1 MFIIPENTIY
11 KFNLNIIAERN
22 MSKIITSIL
31 GVVLLFCTTLVTAQD
46 MEDEKQIF
54 VVYSMTPENDNI
66 SQFETAWMKH
76 NQNFHQ
82 ESPVNAY
89 YFESGPYGGSYQGV
103 EGPLTWTGHENVEY
117 TDAHG
122 KDWLDNVQPLL
133 VGPIEVGWWS
143 HISKYQQN
151 LSDEPNET
159 AMITIY
165 HIKNGEMDRFQRML
179 SDWYE
184 ANTEQD
190 HDGRYNVYQRQLHG
204 ENQIAII
211 SSLDRGLAE
220 LDDDNELQKRYLE
233 THGDGS
239 WQLFLD
245 DFDLSVSKSEV
256 SLRSRL
262 ADISTQQ
269 N

>member
-1 MFIIPENTIY
+1 M
-11 KFNLNIIAERN
+11 
-22 MSKIITSIL
+22 
-31 GVVLLFCTTLVTAQD
+31 GVLLMIGTTEVIAQD

-54 VVYSMTPENDNI
+54 VVYSLIPENDNI
-66 SQFETAWMKH
+66 SQFENVWMEH
-76 NQNFHQ
+76 NQKFHQ
-82 ESPVNAY
+82 ESPVYAF
-89 YFESGPYGGSYQGV
+89 YFESGPNSGSYQGV

-133 VGPIEVGWWS
+133 VEPVRVEWWS
-143 HISKYQQN
+143 HMSSYEQN
-151 LSDEPNET
+151 PSDEPNET
-159 AMITIY
+159 AIITNY
-165 HIKNGEMDRFQRML
+165 HVKAGEMARFKRML
-179 SDWYE
+179 DDWYE
-184 ANTEQD
+184 ANTEQG

-204 ENQIAII
+204 GNQIAII

-220 LDDDNELQKRYLE
+220 LDDDNEFQKRYEE
-233 THGDGS
+233 THGEGT

-262 ADISTQQ
+262 MDISTQQ